1 MATRT
6 SARNVYDPRVRELI
20 RATGN
25 PDLFPELNIPRSTIS
40 GWLRGDF
47 KPAVGSEAVSQTE
60 AKLHARL
67 SKLER
72 RVQILLAEQTPPS
85 WWPPGRKLEGD
96 ASNRTGRCRAR
107 RAWHPAQRRAVKR
120 AQRDQQSEA

>member
-40 GWLRGDF
+40 GWLRASS
-47 KPAVGSEAVSQTE
+47 KPALGTE
-60 AKLHARL
+60 ALART
-67 SKLER
+67 
-72 RVQILLAEQTPPS
+72 EQ
-85 WWPPGRKLEGD
+85 
-96 ASNRTGRCRAR
+96 ASA
-107 RAWHPAQRRAVKR
+107 A
-120 AQRDQQSEA
+120 